1 MITFLNNHISEI
13 ILGISGL
20 GAWLFERNKR
30 KEDLKSIQTQNLQS
44 VLDFYQDAIKDL
56 RINYDATLN
65 EMKRNN
71 EEKFQTLEQDI
82 KSLRDNVN
90 LWKGKYRKLKEEFDD
105 YRSKHEK

>member
-56 RINYDATLN
+56 RNNYDATLN